1 MEMTKAAENDLEFLV
16 SELGKEWSMSK
27 RTKKI
32 VEISKE
38 DLSMVSEWLENQI
51 KLMNKARE
59 EDELTFK
66 CFMRITKK
74 ANINLRVIKKLVKI
88 KPDEDDII
96 CLPLD
101 EEEYAVVR
109 EILPK

>member
-16 SELGKEWSMSK
+16 GELGKEWSMSK

-38 DLSMVSEWLENQI
+38 DISKVSEWLENQI

-59 EDELTFK
+59 EDELIFK

-101 EEEYAVVR
+101 EEEYVVVR

>member
-38 DLSMVSEWLENQI
+38 DISKVSEWLESQI

-59 EDELTFK
+59 DDVLTFK

>member
-16 SELGKEWSMSK
+16 GELGKEWSMSK

-38 DLSMVSEWLENQI
+38 DISKVSEWLESQI

-66 CFMRITKK
+66 CFM
-74 ANINLRVIKKLVKI
+74 
-88 KPDEDDII
+88 PYMQ
-96 CLPLD
+96 
-101 EEEYAVVR
+101 EY
-109 EILPK
+109 L

>member
-38 DLSMVSEWLENQI
+38 DISKVSEWLENQI
-51 KLMNKARE
+51 KLMNKA
-59 EDELTFK
+59 
-66 CFMRITKK
+66 
-74 ANINLRVIKKLVKI
+74 
-88 KPDEDDII
+88 
-96 CLPLD
+96 LPSC
-101 EEEYAVVR
+101 A
-109 EILPK
+109 